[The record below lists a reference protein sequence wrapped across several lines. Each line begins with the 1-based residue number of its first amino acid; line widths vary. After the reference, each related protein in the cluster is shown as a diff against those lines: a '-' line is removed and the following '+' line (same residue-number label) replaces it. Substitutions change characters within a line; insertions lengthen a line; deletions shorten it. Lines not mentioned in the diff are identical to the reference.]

1 LIKICDIVKEKCL
14 EEDQLPD
21 DWPEERMIKE
31 EFKKLMATLMPKTAL
46 ASDTVEKFKEVLLD
60 AAGKGCPTEVLT
72 YLLPKVKCR
81 DIGEAHCVAVNMSL
95 FLTKNGGSLEG
106 FTNDGIRDALKVQGM
121 LIGSYQN
128 HFLRPGWFPES
139 KEEYQ

>member
-1 LIKICDIVKEKCL
+1 
-14 EEDQLPD
+14 
-21 DWPEERMIKE
+21 M
-31 EFKKLMATLMPKTAL
+31 
-46 ASDTVEKFKEVLLD
+46 
-60 AAGKGCPTEVLT
+60 
-72 YLLPKVKCR
+72 KCR

-139 KEEYQ
+139 KEEYLCPVKIKRHGDLKNAKSLNCIYIKRVFFSTDELPVLDSGN